1 MECFKI
7 IARGGGGCQDS
18 SRWMIMDTWGE
29 MHHLIGGRSR
39 FFLPDG
45 YMMETSMKISKL
57 EDEKASGRME
67 EDEINMRYTDQDT
80 KQLPGSNI

>member
-1 MECFKI
+1 
-7 IARGGGGCQDS
+7 
-18 SRWMIMDTWGE
+18 

-39 FFLPDG
+39 FLLPDG

-67 EDEINMRYTDQDT
+67 EDEINMRYPDQHT
-80 KQLPGSNI
+80 KQLPDPIFKILPGSQIKR